1 MKTFDLFFSSFF
13 SALSLVMCMAWI
25 LTFAN
30 SIEMAGSFENW
41 CNING
46 QMAGTGIV
54 LFVFVLAIF
63 VCMAVGCIMW
73 TKHDIKAII
82 NK

>member
-1 MKTFDLFFSSFF
+1 MKTFDLFFSSLFTT
-13 SALSLVMCMAWI
+13 LVIVMCFDWI

-30 SIEMAGSFENW
+30 SIAMAGSFANW

-46 QMAGTGIV
+46 PMAGTGLAI
-54 LFVFVLAIF
+54 FVFVLAIF
-63 VCMAVGCIMW
+63 AGSVVGCMMW
-73 TKHDIKAII
+73 TKHILTAN

>member
-1 MKTFDLFFSSFF
+1 
-13 SALSLVMCMAWI
+13 MCMAWI

>member
-1 MKTFDLFFSSFF
+1 MKTTDLFLSSMLTT
-13 SALSLVMCMAWI
+13 LSITVCLAWI
-25 LTFAN
+25 LTFEN
-30 SIEMAGSFENW
+30 SIEMAGTFENW

-46 QMAGTGIV
+46 PMAGTGIV

-63 VCMAVGCIMW
+63 AGSAVGCIMW
-73 TKHDIKAII
+73 TKHILTAN

>member
-1 MKTFDLFFSSFF
+1 MKTTDLFFSSLFTT
-13 SALSLVMCMAWI
+13 LSIVICFAWI

-30 SIEMAGSFENW
+30 SIAMAGSFENW

-46 QMAGTGIV
+46 PMAGTGLAI
-54 LFVFVLAIF
+54 FVFVLAIF
-63 VCMAVGCIMW
+63 AGSAVGCMMW
-73 TKHDIKAII
+73 MKQTIKAI

>member
-1 MKTFDLFFSSFF
+1 MKTFDLFFSSLFTT
-13 SALSLVMCMAWI
+13 LSIVMCFVWI

-30 SIEMAGSFENW
+30 SIEMAGSFANW

-46 QMAGTGIV
+46 PMAGTGIAI
-54 LFVFVLAIF
+54 FVFVLAIF
-63 VCMAVGCIMW
+63 AGSAVAGMMW
-73 TKHDIKAII
+73 TKHILTAN

>member
-1 MKTFDLFFSSFF
+1 
-13 SALSLVMCMAWI
+13 MCFVWI

-46 QMAGTGIV
+46 PMAGTGLAI
-54 LFVFVLAIF
+54 FVFVLAIF
-63 VCMAVGCIMW
+63 AGSAVGCIMW
-73 TKHDIKAII
+73 TKHILTAT

>member
-1 MKTFDLFFSSFF
+1 MKTIDLFFSSLFTT
-13 SALSLVMCMAWI
+13 LSLVMCFAWI

-30 SIEMAGSFENW
+30 SIEMAGSFANW

-46 QMAGTGIV
+46 PMAGTSIFLIV
-54 LFVFVLAIF
+54 FVFAIF

>member
-1 MKTFDLFFSSFF
+1 MKTFDLFFSSLFTT
-13 SALSLVMCMAWI
+13 LVIVMCFAWI

-30 SIEMAGSFENW
+30 SIAMAGSFANW

-46 QMAGTGIV
+46 PMAGTGLAI
-54 LFVFVLAIF
+54 FVFVLAIF
-63 VCMAVGCIMW
+63 AGSVVGCMMW
-73 TKHDIKAII
+73 TKHILTAK